1 MSYYDPYAAQMIGTY
16 GSFDNYIQQT
26 PKELKKLEKAAKK
39 EAKSALKAAK
49 KAAKLDNFSLYNTMA
64 QSAFEQYF

>member
-1 MSYYDPYAAQMIGTY
+1 MSYYDPYAAQMMGVY
-16 GSFDNYIQQT
+16 GSFDNYVQQS

-39 EAKSALKAAK
+39 EAKIAIKAAK

-64 QSAFEQYF
+64 QTAFGQHF